1 MLLFELNT
9 KPWEEIVDA
18 YSARLKTC
26 AAQINAHHNVEGLCK
41 ELPERLRDLDDREGD
56 RLGK

>member
-1 MLLFELNT
+1 M
-9 KPWEEIVDA
+9 DA
-18 YSARLKTC
+18 YRARLKTC
-26 AAQINAHHNVEGLCK
+26 AAQINAHYNVEGLCK